1 MSQRLQEVAKVTGI
15 HLAENAL
22 GQIIKVAE
30 GGLRDALSM
39 LDQVASYGNG
49 QVTLENV
56 HRMLGTVNQDILE
69 NFTEYIL
76 AGEAGKC
83 LVLLGEV
90 YQQGQEIKLLA
101 GALAS
106 HLREHMLRMVASP
119 AEKNTL
125 ALDRLLTI
133 LNLITTVEQEMKW
146 STQPRV
152 LLEIVL
158 VRCCRFSQYE
168 TMVPTEQYRD
178 LLLRI
183 EQLENQ
189 LLDLS
194 QDISFSNKPVA
205 DPNGERKI
213 SVSEDTFF
221 EKQQDIEPKEVN
233 KEGKKTIVKQP
244 RQVKQEVVQSNLEHP
259 AELTTGQRV
268 KHIKEPLQ
276 YEGNSLAN
284 LGEHKDNKSLRK
296 GKELDNSLLTK
307 IMARWKDVLE
317 CINGAKTYHNI
328 YSYLSKG
335 TGAWPLGVKDGIL
348 TVGFWKKDS
357 NALLASSMMELGDN
371 KEPFQKI
378 LQSVCQ
384 ESLHVRFVLTEDE
397 PPQHSEVQASSL
409 DIDDAAN
416 LFQGEEQEIPE
427 DNPFD

>member
-1 MSQRLQEVAKVTGI
+1 
-15 HLAENAL
+15 
-22 GQIIKVAE
+22 
-30 GGLRDALSM
+30 
-39 LDQVASYGNG
+39 
-49 QVTLENV
+49 
-56 HRMLGTVNQDILE
+56 
-69 NFTEYIL
+69 
-76 AGEAGKC
+76 
-83 LVLLGEV
+83 
-90 YQQGQEIKLLA
+90 
-101 GALAS
+101 
-106 HLREHMLRMVASP
+106 
-119 AEKNTL
+119 
-125 ALDRLLTI
+125 
-133 LNLITTVEQEMKW
+133 
-146 STQPRV
+146 
-152 LLEIVL
+152 
-158 VRCCRFSQYE
+158 
-168 TMVPTEQYRD
+168 MVPTEQYRD

-205 DPNGERKI
+205 DSNGERKI

-233 KEGKKTIVKQP
+233 KEVKKTIVKQP
-244 RQVKQEVVQSNLEHP
+244 RQEKQEVVQSNLEHP

-284 LGEHKDNKSLRK
+284 LGEHKDNKSLGK

-357 NALLASSMMELGDN
+357 NALLASSMMELEDN